1 MAAVIGKVKEEVRK
15 ILVAGTYFAIGFSL
29 IIVADRLLLRGSNI
43 EIAGFARA
51 IVGGLIVAKVLLI
64 VDLFPFVHAFPDK
77 PLIHNIVWKS
87 SLYVAASIVF
97 TYLEPLIKSLFHGA
111 GIVNAHHAAL
121 DKLTLPRTW
130 AIEIWLA
137 MLLVAFVTLQELT
150 RVLGKERMRVLF
162 FGERKRG
169 AAAETRFRGAA

>member
-87 SLYVAASIVF
+87 SLYVGASIVF
-97 TYLEPLIKSLFHGA
+97 RYIEPVIKSLFHGT
-111 GIVNAHHAAL
+111 GIVNAHRAAVEEL
-121 DKLTLPRTW
+121 MSPRIW
-130 AIEIWLA
+130 SQQIWLA
-137 MLLVAFVTLQELT
+137 MLLVVFVTMQEMT
-150 RVLGKERMRVLF
+150 RVVGHEKMRVLF
-162 FGERKRG
+162 FGERKG
-169 AAAETRFRGAA
+169 AAAKETRFRGAA

>member
-1 MAAVIGKVKEEVRK
+1 MAKSLGRIKEEVRN
-15 ILVAGTYFAIGFSL
+15 ILVAGLFFATGFCL
-29 IIVADRLLLRGSNI
+29 IIISDRLLTRGSNI
-43 EIAGFARA
+43 EIAPFTRA
-51 IVGGLIVAKVLLI
+51 IIGGLLVAKVLLI

-77 PLIHNIVWKS
+77 PIVHNIVWKS